1 MPPLVIPIPKG
12 VKDEEA
18 VALIGGGD
26 VALTFLKLLRKSS
39 PKQII
44 IYGANSVTGLILM
57 QLLTNLTK
65 LSIVPMTTKASQK
78 CLNDKISEYGIRIS
92 KHMEKIPST
101 VVDIAGNGVTREL
114 MEHVRSGDKVY
125 SIAQNNLRGVQF
137 ISKPS
142 FPNDYRTLLQ
152 LIDKKQLFIP
162 IGEVFS
168 IDNIKSAIDYLSSH
182 HSRGRILLSFEK

>member
-1 MPPLVIPIPKG
+1 LPPLVIPIPKG

-78 CLNDKISEYGIRIS
+78 
-92 KHMEKIPST
+92 
-101 VVDIAGNGVTREL
+101 
-114 MEHVRSGDKVY
+114 
-125 SIAQNNLRGVQF
+125 
-137 ISKPS
+137 
-142 FPNDYRTLLQ
+142 
-152 LIDKKQLFIP
+152 
-162 IGEVFS
+162 
-168 IDNIKSAIDYLSSH
+168 
-182 HSRGRILLSFEK
+182 